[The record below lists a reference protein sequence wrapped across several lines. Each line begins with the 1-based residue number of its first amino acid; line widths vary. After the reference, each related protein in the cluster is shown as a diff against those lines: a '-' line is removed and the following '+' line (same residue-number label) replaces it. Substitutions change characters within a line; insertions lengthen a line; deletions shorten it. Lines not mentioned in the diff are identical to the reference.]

1 MAIVPKCW
9 ETKGTEALAADVD
22 LDSEEA
28 NPSMD
33 AMPHDEEDE
42 EEEEEEEEG
51 VEEVCGV
58 FSRM

>member
-1 MAIVPKCW
+1 
-9 ETKGTEALAADVD
+9 
-22 LDSEEA
+22 
-28 NPSMD
+28 MD

-42 EEEEEEEEG
+42 DEEEEEEEG